1 MTLREWRIQKVLTQK
16 DLAERAG
23 VAEVTIASIERG
35 VQLPSPRTSRK
46 LAEALGI
53 EPTQI
58 EEVKKAIE
66 RQLAKKD
73 LASVG

>member
-1 MTLREWRIQKVLTQK
+1 MKLREWRIQKVLTQK
-16 DLAERAG
+16 ELAERAG
-23 VAEVTIASIERG
+23 VAEITVAAIERG

-58 EEVKKAIE
+58 EEVQQAIE
-66 RQLAKKD
+66 RQLSKKD
-73 LASVG
+73 LARIG